1 MEKTKA
7 ISIRVDVKTFELLEK
22 AAKQE
27 DRSLANYILRVLKE
41 KLGTK

>member
-7 ISIRVDVKTFELLEK
+7 ISIRVDIKTFELLEK

-27 DRSLANYILRVLKE
+27 DRAVSNYIVRLLKE
-41 KLGTK
+41 SLTKK